1 MIKNKIKMI
10 KLLNENNV
18 NKTKKTV
25 TQSIPIVVSK
35 SKWSA
40 DDKIMSRI
48 YEFDNKEKSVYF
60 MQQVMQYISNS
71 EHNIEAR
78 FKKEKCTII
87 IRAISPYITEYEQDV
102 AKYFD
107 KIYKDTDYLK
117 IATCATPAK
126 VSPTKSTKIKTASA
140 RSTRTSTIISAS

>member
-1 MIKNKIKMI
+1 MFKEKKMNI
-10 KLLNENNV
+10 SDIMSNYFNESKLNENNM
-18 NKTKKTV
+18 NKQQKATS
-25 TQSIPIVVSK
+25 QSIPIIVSK
-35 SKWSA
+35 SKWSV
-40 DDKIMSRI
+40 DEKIMSRI
-48 YEFDNKEKSVYF
+48 YEFDDKEKSVYF

-87 IRAISPYITEYEQDV
+87 IRAISPYITFYEQDV

-117 IATCATPAK
+117 LEYDHDQDFYE
-126 VSPTKSTKIKTASA
+126 
-140 RSTRTSTIISAS
+140 

>member
-1 MIKNKIKMI
+1 MFKEKKMNI
-10 KLLNENNV
+10 SDIMSNYFNESKLNENNM
-18 NKTKKTV
+18 NKQQKATS
-25 TQSIPIVVSK
+25 QSIPIIVSK
-35 SKWSA
+35 SKWSV
-40 DDKIMSRI
+40 DEKIMSRI
-48 YEFDNKEKSVYF
+48 YEFDDKEKSVYF

-87 IRAISPYITEYEQDV
+87 IRAISPYITSYEQDV

-117 IATCATPAK
+117 LEYDHDQDFYE
-126 VSPTKSTKIKTASA
+126 
-140 RSTRTSTIISAS
+140 

>member
-1 MIKNKIKMI
+1 MFKVKKMNI
-10 KLLNENNV
+10 SDIMSNYFNESNQKLLSENNV

-117 IATCATPAK
+117 LEYDHDQDFYE
-126 VSPTKSTKIKTASA
+126 
-140 RSTRTSTIISAS
+140 